1 MGVPWISLPG
11 LEQMLVPEQNPEQRP
26 SDLLHQGHPL
36 SLGIPNAAG
45 DEVKVYAVGYAGAR
59 DVGSIPYR
67 FLS

>member
-1 MGVPWISLPG
+1 M
-11 LEQMLVPEQNPEQRP
+11 PEQNPEQRP